1 MHISFVHFIVGPII
15 ITSPSSIDI
24 TTNIHSITLICQ
36 AIGVPIP
43 NITWTHNG
51 TVLSGSGDLS
61 IETTTMVGS
70 SSVRSVLTVN
80 SAQANNTGEYVCN
93 ATSPVI
99 FYESVLSDIAT
110 VTVHGKPNLFQY

>member
-1 MHISFVHFIVGPII
+1 MYISFVPLLVGPVI

-24 TTNIHSITLICQ
+24 TTNIHNITLICE

-43 NITWTHNG
+43 SITWAHNG
-51 TVLSGSGDLS
+51 TVLLGSGDLS
-61 IETTTMVGS
+61 IETTTMVES
-70 SSVRSVLTVN
+70 STVRSVLTVN

-99 FYESVLSDIAT
+99 FYESVLSETAT
-110 VTVHGKPNLFQY
+110 VTVHGKPNLF